1 MCSHVK
7 KEVVIR
13 TTEHS
18 PFKVC
23 RNTFGSNNLQWSF
36 SIWLSQS
43 LTSLWTNFGP
53 LFFTALLR
61 VIENCGH
68 LFIHVDFKAFWWI
81 CWDVIFNT
89 HLLLTRKFTKTSVF
103 IEALTL
109 AVDQLHLS
117 ILLIFICIFTLLLPL
132 EAARLHLV
140 LHRTAQSE
148 SVHDCS
154 LSLTMDSHCKS
165 WCS

>member
-81 CWDVIFNT
+81 CWDFIFNT
-89 HLLLTRKFTKTSVF
+89 HLLAT
-103 IEALTL
+103 
-109 AVDQLHLS
+109 DQKIYKNLCFYRGAHTCCWSAAFEYPVNLHLHFYPVTS
-117 ILLIFICIFTLLLPL
+117 FGSSKIALSFS
-132 EAARLHLV
+132 
-140 LHRTAQSE
+140 Q
-148 SVHDCS
+148 DCTEWECAW
-154 LSLTMDSHCKS
+154 L
-165 WCS
+165 